1 MYIITLKTLLSLRS
15 KLSQIERKFFLQ
27 QENSHEYQSNC
38 QLKLPR
44 HFSFYSG
51 QVIKALISVCFRN
64 NPKPVVHVYLLV
76 FQQQY
81 NSQNKGYS
89 TCRLYTGILS
99 ILNLLHQLLLMLWHP
114 MCMLLTQ
121 GRCDSTT
128 LRCTSAFPH
137 MPCRRLGRERTPCA
151 LVHVIHDLAQA
162 DRVLVRARL
171 LPLPK
176 TQILLQNSAGCSKDK
191 RILCLKEKVRN
202 NS

>member
-15 KLSQIERKFFLQ
+15 KLSQIGRKCFLQ

-76 FQQQY
+76 FQQQG

-89 TCRLYTGILS
+89 TCRPYTGILS

-128 LRCTSAFPH
+128 EMYQCLSSH
-137 MPCRRLGRERTPCA
+137 A
-151 LVHVIHDLAQA
+151 LQK
-162 DRVLVRARL
+162 ARKRKDTL
-171 LPLPK
+171 
-176 TQILLQNSAGCSKDK
+176 CSGA
-191 RILCLKEKVRN
+191 CHT
-202 NS
+202 